1 MLGLAGGFRRL
12 LAAYGLRAARTEFPL
27 LRLTLFRIRTFR
39 ASVSGSFFTR
49 LGIGGIPFLF
59 PLLYQVGLG
68 FTPIQSGLLIMPQ
81 ALAAMS
87 LKMTMLRKILR
98 RFGYRRVLIS
108 NTLMLGVLILSFATI
123 GAGTPVWLIVV
134 QVFIFGFFT
143 SLQYTSMNTLVFA
156 DVSGGSR
163 PAAPAP
169 SPARCS
175 RCPSAFGIATASLLT
190 ALFHSRPFS
199 HQRAGNDPRHSS
211 GCVPRPRRVSWT
223 IICVGWLPGIIC
235 GHLAKARFRRDPS
248 LKGQG
253 LATAGLILGYLIL
266 VLEAGTVSVKVWS
279 FSHAVKQGFDHA
291 RETLATNDFITL
303 ATNVPAADEAGPSA
317 PTTLETNL
325 PPATLPVAA
334 AAAVAWTTN
343 LDEMTVPEHPVSGQ
357 LHGVDFTLK
366 RAMFRPGTLR
376 MITENGLALEVLGL
390 AKSPE
395 GQSYEISPADEG
407 AHPRVRITWNEAGV
421 VQTLKF
427 SQGYTMK
434 LTFSPAVDRWLA
446 GKIYVCL
453 PDDAKSC
460 LAGTFNVRVP
470 KPK

>member
-1 MLGLAGGFRRL
+1 MSEFIFSCPACGRQLSGDTGQAG
-12 LAAYGLRAARTEFPL
+12 ADINCPACHA
-27 LRLTLFRIRTFR
+27 
-39 ASVSGSFFTR
+39 
-49 LGIGGIPFLF
+49 
-59 PLLYQVGLG
+59 
-68 FTPIQSGLLIMPQ
+68 
-81 ALAAMS
+81 
-87 LKMTMLRKILR
+87 
-98 RFGYRRVLIS
+98 
-108 NTLMLGVLILSFATI
+108 
-123 GAGTPVWLIVV
+123 LIVV
-134 QVFIFGFFT
+134 PNAGV
-143 SLQYTSMNTLVFA
+143 A
-156 DVSGGSR
+156 A
-163 PAAPAP
+163 AAPPSTGAP
-169 SPARCS
+169 PPVAGGNALPVAVHNSGLAM
-175 RCPSAFGIATASLLT
+175 ASLICSL
-190 ALFHSRPFS
+190 
-199 HQRAGNDPRHSS
+199 SS
-211 GCVPRPRRVSWT
+211 L